1 MYNGFTD
8 SQSNITPDN
17 EGYIMISNIV
27 TDKQFVQ
34 YLVNVIEK
42 GKSKHIRSGY
52 TPPAISVTD
61 IEHQQNFI
69 KWVVSSIVSEIEP
82 IIQQKI
88 NEKAIVNKISVDSY
102 CHFIPYMDA
111 FKKTGVIGKLKAANR
126 LSKWLTTANKP
137 NPSYYNSMGDID
149 IMHEN
154 SVVSDTNFFNFN
166 LQKELPRILRAGAT
180 LLTGNNKLKCQ
191 AYYAQSSFGGNVPVV
206 YAYNEGG
213 SSLITVK
220 GNENNSFCNVC
231 EQLMKALT
239 FMKVVSEVNII
250 RRIKNELTLS
260 VPINSSRLG
269 NRIRSGEQMNQF
281 QSAKTIEV
289 SLSAMLQSKMNELQK
304 EKESLQARKQK
315 LNDEVT
321 SISSRIIQIGRQM
334 ASLHTSW
341 EVINEKPADG
351 VKN

>member
-8 SQSNITPDN
+8 SQPILHLTMKDSK
-17 EGYIMISNIV
+17 MISTIV
-27 TDKQFVQ
+27 TDKQFVE
-34 YLVNVIEK
+34 YLANVIQK
-42 GKSKHIRSGY
+42 GTSKHILHPGFIH
-52 TPPAISVTD
+52 ISVT
-61 IEHQQNFI
+61 EQRQNCV

-88 NEKAIVNKISVDSY
+88 NEKAIINKIDIDSY
-102 CHFIPYMDA
+102 CQFISYMDA
-111 FKKTGVIGKLKAANR
+111 FKKTGLVGKLKAANR
-126 LSKWLTTANKP
+126 LSKWLTTANEP

-149 IMHEN
+149 IVHEN
-154 SVVSDTNFFNFN
+154 SAVSDTNFFNWN

-180 LLTGNNKLKCQ
+180 LLTGNSKLKCQ
-191 AYYAQSSFGGNVPVV
+191 AYFAQSSFGGNVPAV

-231 EQLMKALT
+231 DQLMKALT
-239 FMKVVSEVNII
+239 LMKVVSEVNII

-260 VPINSSRLG
+260 VVINSSCLG
-269 NRIRSGEQMNQF
+269 NRIRTGEQMKPF

-304 EKESLQARKQK
+304 EKETLQARKQK
-315 LNDEVT
+315 LNDEVS
-321 SISSRIIQIGRQM
+321 SISCRIIQIGRQM

-341 EVINEKPADG
+341 EVMNEKPADG
-351 VKN
+351 VNN